1 MRVLD
6 IGFIEVQASETV
18 IPGQFRTF
26 TMFLMRNADVL
37 LQNGSCQTFAI
48 NYPEEGALLVIDVH
62 CEINVAR

>member
-1 MRVLD
+1 MRVFD

-48 NYPEEGALLVIDVH
+48 NYPEKGALLVIDVY
-62 CEINVAR
+62 CAINIAQ